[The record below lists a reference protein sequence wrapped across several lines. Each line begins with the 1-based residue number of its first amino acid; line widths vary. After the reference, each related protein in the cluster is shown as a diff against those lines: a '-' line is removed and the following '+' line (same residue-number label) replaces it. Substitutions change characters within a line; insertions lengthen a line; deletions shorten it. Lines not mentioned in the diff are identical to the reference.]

1 MSKIKLTGS
10 NSGYVEIDS
19 AADAGNLTLTLPTSG
34 VRLLSNTDNVFSGIT
49 TTGELDINGK
59 IDVSTDAVIA
69 RNLSVGGITTHTGTT
84 TLSDDVTFT
93 GGSYNV
99 LWDKS
104 DNALEFA
111 DNAKLSFGASS
122 DLQIYHDGNRSIIS
136 DTGTGELRMNG
147 SAIQLRDTAQNFMIN
162 ATANDSVDL
171 YFNQNKKF
179 ETTNTGAIVTGICT
193 ATSFSGS
200 GEGLTRTTQ
209 LSHRNI
215 IINGAMLVAQRGTSS
230 TSGGYQTVDRISQGF
245 ANVNENPTLSQATI
259 AVPSSP
265 YNLPTS
271 GDHPYTEGFRKAYYV
286 GNGNQ
291 TTAAG
296 ANQDMSFSYFIEGQD
311 LVGSGWNYAD
321 PNSYL
326 TISFWVKTSVAQT
339 YYVGFRLYG
348 PSNGNQREYCFNF
361 TPAAFTWTKV
371 THSIPGHA
379 SNTLREDNAT
389 GAFIQFIQYWGTNY
403 TSSGRTNEAWQA
415 KNNNSNY
422 PDVAGNWYNTNDAS
436 YQITGLQLEVGQQ
449 ATPFEHRSFGEE
461 LIRCQRYYEHSYNYG
476 TTPGTAQNNGSV
488 MFLTN
493 RSPGTAHTMLRYM
506 IRKRT
511 APTLVAYDPT
521 QSNTTGMR
529 NLDGNVTYSY
539 SMNRNGETGCTAYPT
554 GSLSLGQFI
563 QFHYTA
569 DAEL

>member
-93 GGSYNV
+93 GASYNV

-104 DNALEFA
+104 DNQLEFA
-111 DNAKLSFGASS
+111 DNAKISFGGSS

-200 GEGLTRTTQ
+200 GEGLTYTSP
-209 LSHRNI
+209 LSHRNR
-215 IINGAMLVAQRGTSS
+215 IINGAMMVAQRGTSFLS
-230 TSGGYQTVDRISQGF
+230 SASASQYTLDRFRVDVFPFGGTSGAATITQSANAPAGFSHSLKVDITATDTSLVGNNYSQVSYQLERQDVRPF
-245 ANVNENPTLSQATI
+245 AYGGSNAKPITLSFYVRSNKTGNYNVHILQYGNSTRLASFTYTI
-259 AVPSSP
+259 NSANTWERKTITIPAD
-265 YNLPTS
+265 TS
-271 GDHPYTEGFRKAYYV
+271 GNIVDGTASGFNINFGLAYGGNYTTGT
-286 GNGNQ
+286 NQ
-291 TTAAG
+291 TSFGSYVAANSG
-296 ANQDMSFSYFIEGQD
+296 VGQA
-311 LVGSGWNYAD
+311 VN
-321 PNSYL
+321 
-326 TISFWVKTSVAQT
+326 
-339 YYVGFRLYG
+339 LYD
-348 PSNGNQREYCFNF
+348 S
-361 TPAAFTWTKV
+361 
-371 THSIPGHA
+371 A
-379 SNTLREDNAT
+379 SNEWYL
-389 GAFIQFIQYWGTNY
+389 
-403 TSSGRTNEAWQA
+403 SG
-415 KNNNSNY
+415 
-422 PDVAGNWYNTNDAS
+422 V
-436 YQITGLQLEVGQQ
+436 QLEIGSV

-461 LIRCQRYYEHSYNYG
+461 LSRCQRYYYTTRGGSVGNPNSDSAGFFGVPLNNNPSAYG
-476 TTPGTAQNNGSV
+476 TAKFAVPMRATPTVVLYDGTATAGKFTQNGNNYFPGTAGGV
-488 MFLTN
+488 
-493 RSPGTAHTMLRYM
+493 
-506 IRKRT
+506 
-511 APTLVAYDPT
+511 
-521 QSNTTGMR
+521 QSNGF
-529 NLDGNVTYSY
+529 NLVTRSSGYLSDDA
-539 SMNRNGETGCTAYPT
+539 NLTVTA
-554 GSLSLGQFI
+554 GF
-563 QFHYTA
+563 TA
-569 DAEL
+569 NAEL